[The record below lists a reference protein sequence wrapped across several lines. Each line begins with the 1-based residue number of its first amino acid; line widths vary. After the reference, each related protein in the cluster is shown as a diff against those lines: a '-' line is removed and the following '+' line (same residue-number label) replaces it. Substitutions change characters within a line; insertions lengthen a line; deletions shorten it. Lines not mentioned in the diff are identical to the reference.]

1 MPPEEEAAPEK
12 AEVKKESPGGLKTI
26 LALGIIVVMSCAAG
40 LVVTKLAVLPRLGG
54 SGKGG
59 LEGNETEETPKDL
72 KPTGA
77 PIYYEPITLVVNI
90 EDVVAGMDRFLSV
103 DIFLELDSEA
113 LGEEIK
119 AIEPR
124 VKDLFIGILRSKS
137 YDDLKGAQ
145 GQDRVRRELVE
156 KVNTLLQTGRVVEAS
171 FGTFTIQ

>member
-12 AEVKKESPGGLKTI
+12 ADVKERGPGGLKTI
-26 LALGIIVVMSCAAG
+26 IVLAIIVVMSCAAG

-59 LEGNETEETPKDL
+59 LEGNEEVKKPNEG

-156 KVNTLLQTGRVVEAS
+156 KVNTLLQTGRVMEAS

>member
-1 MPPEEEAAPEK
+1 MPPEEEAAPEQAK
-12 AEVKKESPGGLKTI
+12 EKKERSGGLKTMLT
-26 LALGIIVVMSCAAG
+26 LAFIVVASCAAG
-40 LVVTKLAVLPRLGG
+40 LVVTRLAVVPRLGG
-54 SGKGG
+54 SGRGG
-59 LEGNETEETPKDL
+59 LEGNETVEAPKVQR
-72 KPTGA
+72 PTGA

-90 EDVVAGMDRFLSV
+90 EDKVAGMDRFLSV

-124 VKDLFIGILRSKS
+124 VRDLFISVLRSKK
-137 YDDLKGAQ
+137 YGDFKGQ
-145 GQDRVRRELVE
+145 GLERVRRELVE